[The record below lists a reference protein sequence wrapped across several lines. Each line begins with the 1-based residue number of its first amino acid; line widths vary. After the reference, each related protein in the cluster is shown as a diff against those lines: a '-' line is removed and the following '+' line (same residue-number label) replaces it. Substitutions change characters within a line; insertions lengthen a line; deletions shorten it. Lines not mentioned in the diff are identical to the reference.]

1 MNKAKW
7 IFCNLVL
14 KLDWI
19 PRCGRFYPLLQE
31 RDDDGLRII
40 GPAEWSWQR
49 RGRWGMYFLDRVGL
63 LWPWIDEVQK
73 RKYGNNKKEPDATP

>member
-19 PRCGRFYPLLQE
+19 PRYGRLYPYE
-31 RDDDGLRII
+31 V
-40 GPAEWSWQR
+40 GPKGRLIRAKPEWTYQR
-49 RGRWGMYFLDRVGL
+49 RGRWGMYFLDRIDL
-63 LWPWIDEVQK
+63 LWPWVEEAEK
-73 RKYGNNKKEPDATP
+73 RQRANKKEPDATP